1 MISNNEVKRTF
12 KIVLNSFN
20 TNSYIGEQ
28 FNANYMIDLRT
39 IINDESAFDK
49 SYKVTCNFVTKS
61 ENIANNQIT
70 STNLYT
76 LALNFNIGGL
86 QVYNYDLTKN
96 TGFILPVENITDTGG
111 TVHTL
116 LKLQDKDQQPLFLQN
131 IRNMTNIYLNVYQS
145 SVISAGN
152 YSTNLFNPT
161 SPDNSKYICILTFE
175 EC

>member
-20 TNSYIGEQ
+20 TNSYIGNQ

-61 ENIANNQIT
+61 ESIANNQIS

-86 QVYNYDLTKN
+86 QVYNYDLTQN
-96 TGFILPVENITDTGG
+96 TGFILPVENVTDTGG
-111 TVHTL
+111 TIHTL
-116 LKLQDKDQQPLFLQN
+116 LKMTENKEKALFLQN

-152 YSTNLFNPT
+152 YSTTLFNPA